1 VAKHGN
7 RSVSSRSGSADV
19 LGALGVNLD
28 LTPEQVAGCLDETG
42 IGFLYAPKLHP
53 AMRHAIG
60 PRRELGVRT
69 IFNVLGPLT
78 NPAGAKAQ
86 LLGVYDPALTET
98 LARVL
103 RDLGSRAAYV
113 VHGHGGLDELTTTG
127 PNRVSH
133 FGLGRTNGAVATEM
147 LDPQTLGFALA
158 QPEDLTG
165 GEPDENA
172 AITRA
177 ILAGQDRSP
186 RRDVVLL
193 NAAAALHVGGLVD
206 DLETGVERA
215 RASIDEGAAMRILDA
230 MIAYTNAV

>member
-19 LGALGVNLD
+19 LKALGVNLD
-28 LTPEQVAGCLDETG
+28 LSPEQIAGCLDETG

-60 PRRELGVRT
+60 PRRELGIRT

-78 NPAGAKAQ
+78 NPAGAQAQ
-86 LLGVYDPALTET
+86 LLGVYDRALTET
-98 LARVL
+98 MACVL

-113 VHGHGGLDELTTTG
+113 VHGHDGLDELTTTG
-127 PNRVSH
+127 PNRVSY
-133 FGLGRTNGAVATEM
+133 FGLNGSSQVVTET
-147 LDPQTLGFALA
+147 LDPQSLCFARA
-158 QPEDLTG
+158 QPEDLLG
-165 GEPDENA
+165 GEPEENA
-172 AITRA
+172 AITRDV
-177 ILAGQDRSP
+177 LSGKDRGP

-193 NAAAALHVGGLVD
+193 NAAAALHVGGLAD
-206 DLETGVERA
+206 DLEAGIALAET
-215 RASIDEGAAMRILDA
+215 SIDSGAAERTLDV